1 MRSTDYS
8 EQIFS
13 AGNERLQQSFSCCRL
28 AGPMPLL
35 EHNMPTYNIKCY
47 EQGSPACSRFIAL
60 DLPYFYLDEEQRAAI
75 SMGEPFVITHEN
87 LSELTPLT
95 EDQKQ
100 ALALE
105 GCTWVHE
112 DYSEVCDE
120 CVCESE
126 RKNELDEGY
135 PAEE

>member
-1 MRSTDYS
+1 
-8 EQIFS
+8 
-13 AGNERLQQSFSCCRL
+13 
-28 AGPMPLL
+28 
-35 EHNMPTYNIKCY
+35 MPTYNIKCY
-47 EQGSPACSRFIAL
+47 EQGSPTCSRFIEL
-60 DLPYFYLDEEQRAAI
+60 ELPYFDLDEEQRAAI

-95 EDQKQ
+95 NDQKQ

-105 GCTWVHE
+105 GYTWVNE
-112 DYSEVCDE
+112 DYSEVCDA

-126 RKNELDEGY
+126 SESAVDEDD